1 MLVLFQLNT
10 IYRAALLISSQ
21 HIFVTGQILMS
32 LSGTGIS
39 IETWILV
46 LVFGRQEFFETMFV
60 LVLVLK
66 NVYNHLSDLVSD
78 RSILNTYLHL

>member
-1 MLVLFQLNT
+1 MLVLFQLNM
-10 IYRAALLISSQ
+10 IYRAALLNSSQ
-21 HIFVTGQILMS
+21 HTFVTGQILTS

-60 LVLVLK
+60 LVLVLRMSTI
-66 NVYNHLSDLVSD
+66 LQSDLVSD
-78 RSILNTYLHL
+78 RSILNTD